1 MEATAT
7 IEIPKLTLAQLKVI
21 VSRNLSATIDAGRAL
36 KEIKDR
42 ELWKEEAGSFQ
53 EFCIENWG
61 VSKQRAY
68 QLMDSIKIIDSLPP
82 DQSTAVDSERAAR
95 ELKKVPEAERAEVV
109 KKAQAAG
116 GVTGP
121 AINKAG
127 KELAAKSKSLFDRT
141 GFEIPQPSPAAS
153 TWLRMDEIQEM
164 LSAISKIKTR
174 VERGCSP
181 NDPKNADPV
190 YTEIN
195 FSAFVA
201 DLQSTYQLLKV
212 ALPFAVCPTCQG
224 RVLSA
229 CSTCNVPA
237 RSSWKACSSCL
248 GRGTISEFYWKHKVP
263 EKTKEIRE
271 KAVEAALGKKGKK

>member
-7 IEIPKLTLAQLKVI
+7 IEIPKLTLAQLKAI

-42 ELWKEEAGSFQ
+42 ELWKEEASSFQ

-68 QLMDSIKIIDSLPP
+68 QLMDSIKIIDALPP
-82 DQSTAVDSERAAR
+82 DQSTVVDSERAAR

-116 GVTGP
+116 GVTGA
-121 AINKAG
+121 AISKAG

-141 GFEIPQPSPAAS
+141 GFAIPPGSPAHA

-181 NDPKNADPV
+181 GDPKNADPV

-195 FSAFVA
+195 FSAFMA
-201 DLQSTYQLLKV
+201 DIQSTYSLLKS
-212 ALPFAVCPTCQG
+212 ALPYAVCPTCQG

-229 CSTCNVPA
+229 CSTC
-237 RSSWKACSSCL
+237 K
-248 GRGTISEFYWKHKVP
+248 GRGTVSEHYWKHMVP
-263 EKTKEIRE
+263 DKTKQIRE
-271 KAVEAALGKKGKK
+271 KAVAAMVDKRKQAK

>member
-1 MEATAT
+1 MTATATAT
-7 IEIPKLTLAQLKVI
+7 IEIPKLTLAQLKAI

-42 ELWKEEAGSFQ
+42 ELWKEEAESFQ
-53 EFCIENWG
+53 QFCVDNWG

-68 QLMDSIKIIDSLPP
+68 QLMDCVQIVDALPP

-95 ELKKVPEAERAEVV
+95 ELKKVPAENRTEVV

-116 GVTGP
+116 PVTGP
-121 AINKAG
+121 AISK
-127 KELAAKSKSLFDRT
+127 AAKEVSAPKMFDRT
-141 GFEIPQPSPAAS
+141 GFEIPQPSPAS
-153 TWLRMDEIQEM
+153 TTWLRAGEVQEM
-164 LSAISKIKTR
+164 LTALSKIKGR
-174 VERGCSP
+174 VERACSP
-181 NDPKNADPV
+181 GNPKDADPV

-195 FSAFVA
+195 FSAFA
-201 DLQSTYQLLKV
+201 NDITSTYSLLKV

-229 CSTCNVPA
+229 CSTC
-237 RSSWKACSSCL
+237 L
-248 GRGTISEFYWKHKVP
+248 GRGMVSEFYWKHKVP

-271 KAVEAALGKKGKK
+271 KAVNAALGKKGKK